1 MTKKQIEHSDKLGRP
16 LSIDDYVAYPSHNS
30 LSFGRVVKLNNKMV
44 KVIKVPAGKY
54 IDSGWRE
61 VKPNE
66 SYYQQFDDVKGS
78 NLHVDYGHPSTPYEY
93 S

>member
-1 MTKKQIEHSDKLGRP
+1 MPQYIQVGNDVELIEF
-16 LSIDDYVAYPSHNS
+16 DYQ
-30 LSFGRVVKLNNKMV
+30 L
-44 KVIKVPAGKY
+44 KY
-54 IDSGWRE
+54 NDWRE

-66 SYYQQFDDVKGS
+66 SYYQQFDNVKGS